1 MNMTRRDA
9 LYLFLKKGKCSL
21 IRWQLANP
29 IHDRGVRSVTA
40 ECARGLH
47 NSKCTLFSVAKII
60 FGGQSLAAK
69 NKLALESDM

>member
-1 MNMTRRDA
+1 V
-9 LYLFLKKGKCSL
+9 
-21 IRWQLANP
+21 ANP